1 MGWIRIDDAALAC
14 LAALAFT
21 SGAAQ
26 AAVPAVT
33 EVDFQGQ
40 AVSAEARRVAQWATD
55 TRNTQ
60 GKPYAVVDKKDARLF
75 VFAADGRLIG
85 AAPALLGSAKGDISA
100 PGLGQREPGALL
112 PHERTTPAGRF
123 PTEPGRNLT
132 GEPVVWFDYDEGLAI
147 HRLRPGPASEKR
159 AARLASPSP
168 DDNRISLGCVIVA
181 VAFVEDVVMPT
192 LGQRRGVVYVL
203 PETTSA
209 AERFGA
215 SGDL

>member
-1 MGWIRIDDAALAC
+1 
-14 LAALAFT
+14 
-21 SGAAQ
+21 
-26 AAVPAVT
+26 V
-33 EVDFQGQ
+33 
-40 AVSAEARRVAQWATD
+40 
-55 TRNTQ
+55 
-60 GKPYAVVDKKDARLF
+60 
-75 VFAADGRLIG
+75 
-85 AAPALLGSAKGDISA
+85 LLGLA
-100 PGLGQREPGALL
+100 PGDHGIAGVGSRPPGTIA
-112 PHERTTPAGRF
+112 PHERATPAGRF

-181 VAFVEDVVMPT
+181 VAFFEDVVMPT